1 MNGTA
6 TLAKTWYIAFSGE
19 KKKYI
24 SLWPC
29 FALKDINPNI
39 LTD

>member
-19 KKKYI
+19 KKKKNL
-24 SLWPC
+24 SV
-29 FALKDINPNI
+29 ALFCSQRYKP
-39 LTD
+39 